1 MTEADG
7 SYKIEIVQTGAEAG
21 RNEAKAYFSTPTL
34 RPTPISFSANVS
46 LDQGS
51 APWLPAGLPLAMK
64 AGRPLHIAGA
74 LDRTAVGN
82 AARAQTV
89 LHRWFPELNQ
99 IAVSVDSFTDDAA
112 RDGRGV
118 GCFFSGGVD
127 SFYSALA
134 RADDITHLIFITG
147 FDIELSND
155 DLAEQAL
162 TGARQAAA
170 AMGKRL
176 VEVETNLRTLSNRH
190 VQWGTHYHGA
200 ALATVGLLLSEHIHT
215 AIIPASYYVDD
226 LYPWGSHP
234 ELDPLWCSSKVR
246 FEHHGTDRTR
256 PQKVQAI
263 SEHDAAM
270 DHLRVCWRN
279 PDGAFNC
286 GRCEKCLRT
295 MVNLR
300 IAGVLERCRTLP
312 STLDFGAI
320 GAGSGGK
327 LSKIYV
333 RENLA
338 ALLASDVHD
347 EELESALR
355 ALAV

>member
-1 MTEADG
+1 MAETRG
-7 SYKIEIVQTGAEAG
+7 SYEIKVVHAG
-21 RNEAKAYFSTPTL
+21 GEGSHNEAKAYFSTPTL
-34 RPTPISFSANVS
+34 RPRPITFSANVS

-51 APWLPAGLPLAMK
+51 SPWLPVALPLAMK
-64 AGRPLHIAGA
+64 AGRPLHVAGP
-74 LDRTAVGN
+74 LDQFAVGN

-99 IAVSVDSFTDDAA
+99 VGLFVDSFTGDVPRED
-112 RDGRGV
+112 RGV

-127 SFYSALA
+127 SFHSALA
-134 RADDITHLIFITG
+134 RADDITHLIFVTG

-162 TGARQAAA
+162 QGARATAA
-170 AMGKRL
+170 AMGKHL
-176 VEVETNLRTLSNRH
+176 IEVKTNLRTLSNKH
-190 VQWGTHYHGA
+190 VQWGRHYFGA
-200 ALATVGLLLSEHIHT
+200 ALATVGLLLSDHIHT
-215 AIIPASYYVDD
+215 AIIPSSYYVDD

-234 ELDPLWCSSKVR
+234 ELDPLWSNSKVR

-263 SEHDAAM
+263 SEDDAAM

-300 IAGVLERCRTLP
+300 IAGALERCRTLP
-312 STLDFGAI
+312 SEFAIEEI
-320 GAGSGGK
+320 GASANG
-327 LSKIYV
+327 LSKIYA
-333 RENLA
+333 RENLD
-338 ALLASDVHD
+338 ALLASDVQD
-347 EELESALR
+347 QELEAALR